1 MGIFKNGLFGGI
13 SGRVGNIV
21 GASWKGVEYVRSL
34 PVNRVDPKTKKQI
47 KQRNKMSVTMEFM
60 KTVTP
65 YVRVGFQMYVTDSLT
80 AFNAAMSFNMKN
92 AISTDADNVS
102 LDYSKVMVSRG
113 PLFITPNIKAER
125 ATGKIIITWDKTLSE
140 DAKRSDQL
148 MVVAYNSF
156 KQQSVYDLNAGK
168 RSLSSTSIEI
178 PLDWIKDKIEVYL
191 AFKDAEGGI
200 VSDSVYVPIS
210 QEL

>member
-34 PVNRVDPKTKKQI
+34 PAIRVDPKTKKQI

-168 RSLSSTSIEI
+168 RSLSLTSIEI
-178 PLDWIKDKIEVYL
+178 PLDWKKDKIEVYV
-191 AFKDAEGGI
+191 AFKDAEGGV
-200 VSDSVYVPIS
+200 VSDSIYVPIS
-210 QEL
+210 QKH